1 MMGCIM
7 KKLTLLLCLC
17 FLLSILLPVNFVQ
30 GEEKKEDKR
39 IIVKYKN
46 EKKTTFSF
54 KYASEETVDSS
65 IAVVNVSEEKLD
77 ASLKEFKSHPHVE
90 YAVEDTPYEFFW
102 VNDEH
107 FQKNQYAD
115 FSLINA
121 GKAWENFKPKQRT
134 VVAVLDSG
142 VFMEHPD
149 LKNMIVKP
157 YNVLAKNN
165 KPTDDVGHGTHVAGI
180 VGAQTNNKIG
190 IASLSRGVSI
200 MPVKVGNAKQ
210 LWASDIGK
218 GIKYAVDNGA
228 DIINLSLGGM
238 YNAYVEEMIQY
249 AFEHDVLVVAAAGND
264 GTSDYIY
271 PAAYPT
277 VLSVGAVDRTDNSA
291 YFSNYGSW
299 VSVTAPGVDVFS
311 TYGEN
316 GYETLTGTSMAS
328 PMVASMAGLLKNHA
342 PELNAL
348 QLRYLTEAS
357 SDPNKNDYGW
367 EPISRNGR
375 INAGNALQGYAEYGR
390 LFGPTSVETSNYI
403 ASLGW
408 YAGVYPTILEPVEK
422 QLNPN
427 KMVKQGRFAILAS
440 NKSFPDSLAAGALS
454 KMLDAPI
461 MLTFPDL
468 LKDSTVS
475 KLRDLSVTNVL
486 ILGGEAAVSKKVS
499 DGLKN
504 KGFQVDRLSGTDR
517 FKTAI
522 AINDYVAETGGEVI
536 VANARNFPDALS
548 VSSFAGKN
556 KIPVVFVDKDT
567 VPAETKAFLKKYKF
581 RKTIVVGGPNAI
593 SEKVLSELPNPERVS
608 GNDRYATNIK
618 IIEYFSPNT
627 VVSDMIFATGAN
639 FPDALAGGS
648 LGAKLE
654 LPILLVDETKVT
666 FSTRSYVQKQ
676 INNSD
681 ATYMMVLG
689 GEAAVASPVLW
700 ELDAMVYDR
709 FYRGVYSNSYY
720 SQHKVNSKL
729 PQKKEVGKQ

>member
-1 MMGCIM
+1 MM
-7 KKLTLLLCLC
+7 KKLTILVCLSL
-17 FLLSILLPVNFVQ
+17 LLSILLPFNFVQ

-46 EKKTTFSF
+46 EKNKAFSF
-54 KYASEETVDSS
+54 KNASEETADSS
-65 IAVVNVSEEKLD
+65 LSVVEVPAEDLD
-77 ASLKEFKSHPHVE
+77 ASLKELKSLPKVE

-107 FQKNQYAD
+107 FEEYQYLD
-115 FSLINA
+115 FLLVNA
-121 GKAWENFKPKQRT
+121 GKAWENFKPKQRP

-142 VFMEHPD
+142 VFTGHPD

-157 YNVLAKNN
+157 YNVLENNN
-165 KPTDDVGHGTHVAGI
+165 KPIDDVGHGTHVAGI
-180 VGAQTNNKIG
+180 VGAQTNNKVG
-190 IASLSRGVSI
+190 IASLSKGVSI
-200 MPVKVGNAKQ
+200 MPVKVGDANQ

-238 YNAYVEEMIQY
+238 YNEYVEEMIQY
-249 AFEHDVLVVAAAGND
+249 AFDHDVLVVAAAGND
-264 GTSDYIY
+264 GITEYTY

-277 VLSVGAVDRTDNSA
+277 VLSVGAVDWTDNSA
-291 YFSNYGSW
+291 DFSNYGSW
-299 VSVTAPGVDVFS
+299 VSVTAPGVEILS

-316 GYETLTGTSMAS
+316 GYNYLSGTSMAS

-342 PELNAL
+342 PELNGL
-348 QLRYLTEAS
+348 QLRYLTEATT
-357 SDPNKNDYGW
+357 DPNQNDYGW

-375 INAGNALQGYAEYGR
+375 INAGNLLQGYAEYGR
-390 LFGPTSVETSNYI
+390 VFGPTSVETSNNI
-403 ASLGW
+403 AELGW
-408 YAGVYPTILEPVEK
+408 YDGVYPTILEPVEK

-427 KMVKQGRFAILAS
+427 KLVKEGSFAILAS

-461 MLTFPDL
+461 VLTFPDL

-475 KLRDLSVTNVL
+475 TLRDFGVSNVL
-486 ILGGEAAVSKKVS
+486 VLGGEAAVSKKVT

-517 FKTAI
+517 FKTAV
-522 AINDYVAETGGEVI
+522 AINDYVAVTGGEVI

-567 VPAETKAFLKKYKF
+567 VPADTKAFLKKYNF
-581 RKTIVVGGPNAI
+581 SKTIVVGGPNAV
-593 SEKVLSELPNPERVS
+593 SEKVMGELPNPERVS

-618 IIEYFSPNT
+618 IIEYFSPDT

-654 LPILLVDETKVT
+654 LPILLVDKTKVT
-666 FSTRSYVQKQ
+666 YSTKSYVQKQ

-681 ATYMMVLG
+681 TTHMAVLG
-689 GEAAVASPVLW
+689 GEAAVTSPVLW
-700 ELDAMVYDR
+700 ELDAMVYDWL
-709 FYRGVYSNSYY
+709 YRDYYSNGYY

-729 PQKKEVGKQ
+729 PQKKVVGKQ

>member
-1 MMGCIM
+1 
-7 KKLTLLLCLC
+7 
-17 FLLSILLPVNFVQ
+17 
-30 GEEKKEDKR
+30 
-39 IIVKYKN
+39 VKYKN
-46 EKKTTFSF
+46 EKNKAFSF
-54 KYASEETVDSS
+54 KNVSEETVDSS
-65 IAVVNVSEEKLD
+65 LSVVEVPGEELD
-77 ASLKEFKSHPHVE
+77 ASLKELKSLPEVE

-107 FQKNQYAD
+107 FEEYQYVD
-115 FSLINA
+115 FLLVNA
-121 GKAWENFKPKQRT
+121 GKAWENFKPKQRP

-142 VFMEHPD
+142 VFTGHPD

-157 YNVLAKNN
+157 YNVLANNN
-165 KPTDDVGHGTHVAGI
+165 KPIDDVGHGTHVAGI

-190 IASLSRGVSI
+190 IASLSKGVSI
-200 MPVKVGNAKQ
+200 MPVKVGDANQ

-238 YNAYVEEMIQY
+238 YNEYVEEMIQY
-249 AFEHDVLVVAAAGND
+249 AFDHDVLVVAAAGND
-264 GTSDYIY
+264 GTTDYTY

-277 VLSVGAVDRTDNSA
+277 VLSVGAVDWTDNSA
-291 YFSNYGSW
+291 DFSNYGSW
-299 VSVTAPGVDVFS
+299 VSVTAPGVEILS

-316 GYETLTGTSMAS
+316 GYDYLSGTSMAS
-328 PMVASMAGLLKNHA
+328 PMVASMAGLLKNHG
-342 PELNAL
+342 PELNGL
-348 QLRYLTEAS
+348 QLRYLTEVS
-357 SDPNKNDYGW
+357 TDPNQNDYGW

-375 INAGNALQGYAEYGR
+375 INAGNALQVYAEYGR
-390 LFGPTSVETSNYI
+390 IFGPTSVETSNSI
-403 ASLGW
+403 AGLGW
-408 YAGVYPTILEPVEK
+408 YDGVYQTILEPVEK

-427 KMVKQGRFAILAS
+427 KMVKEGSFAILAS

-461 MLTFPDL
+461 VLTFPDL
-468 LKDSTVS
+468 LKDSTVTT
-475 KLRDLSVTNVL
+475 LRDFGVSNVL

-504 KGFQVDRLSGTDR
+504 KGFQVDRLSGADR
-517 FKTAI
+517 FKTAV
-522 AINDYVAETGGEVI
+522 AINDYVAVTGGEVI

-567 VPAETKAFLKKYKF
+567 VPADTKAFLKKYNF
-581 RKTIVVGGPNAI
+581 SKTIVVGGPNAI
-593 SEKVLSELPNPERVS
+593 SEKVMGELPNPERVS

-618 IIEYFSPNT
+618 IIEYFSPDT

-639 FPDALAGGS
+639 FPDALAGAS

-654 LPILLVDETKVT
+654 LPILLVDKTKVT
-666 FSTRSYVQKQ
+666 YSTKSYVQKQ

-681 ATYMMVLG
+681 TTHMAVLG
-689 GEAAVASPVLW
+689 GEAAVTSPVLW
-700 ELDAMVYDR
+700 ELDAMVYDW
-709 FYRGVYSNSYY
+709 FYRDYYSNGYY
-720 SQHKVNSKL
+720 SQQKVNSKL
-729 PQKKEVGKQ
+729 PQKKEIGKQ